1 MAHRVQSLIESIHA
15 DGSCPRLQV
24 DLTCDGIVCPDF
36 VCEKWGEELV
46 IDLDPSYPLDLVFTA
61 TGVDVDLSFGGYVTR
76 CTFPYAAIYMVAD
89 RATGRGI
96 LIDENMPESVRRRRQ
111 PSRAPNVEAEKNAAL
126 AKLAREARSKRGPGE
141 TRRRRRRKGGDKAAE
156 QVADTGADTG
166 ADEADKADKAA
177 DAPKPESTPR
187 IGLSVVHAAPEEPE
201 QEQEPASEDAEEA
214 ETVSEPEPE
223 PEPAPEPRPATGSE
237 ARNLDSFDPPS
248 DPPARA
254 SDTEAL
260 RRRSV
265 FKVIDGGK

>member
-96 LIDENMPESVRRRRQ
+96 LIDEHMPESVRRRRQ
-111 PSRAPNVEAEKNAAL
+111 PSPPPSVEAEKNAAM
-126 AKLAREARSKRGPGE
+126 AKLAREARPKRGPGE
-141 TRRRRRRKGGDKAAE
+141 TRRRRRRKADDKTPE
-156 QVADTGADTG
+156 QL
-166 ADEADKADKAA
+166 ADKAA
-177 DAPKPESTPR
+177 GEAAGEAADTPKQERAPKV
-187 IGLSVVHAAPEEPE
+187 GLSVVQPAVKTESDPAPASEAAPE
-201 QEQEPASEDAEEA
+201 A
-214 ETVSEPEPE
+214 ETTPEPT
-223 PEPAPEPRPATGSE
+223 PQPQPAAGSE
-237 ARNLDSFDPPS
+237 ARNLDSMDPPS
-248 DPPARA
+248 EPSDAPARP
-254 SDTEAL
+254 SDREAL

>member
-24 DLTCDGIVCPDF
+24 DLTSDGIVCPDF

-46 IDLDPSYPLDLVFTA
+46 IDLDPSYPLDLAFTA

-111 PSRAPNVEAEKNAAL
+111 PSRAPNVEAEKDAAL

-141 TRRRRRRKGGDKAAE
+141 TRRRRRRKGTEQVAEQVEE
-156 QVADTGADTG
+156 QVADTSG
-166 ADEADKADKAA
+166 ADEADKTA
-177 DAPKPESTPR
+177 DAPKPESAPK
-187 IGLSVVHAAPEEPE
+187 IGLSVVHAAPEDPE
-201 QEQEPASEDAEEA
+201 EEQEPASEDAEEA
-214 ETVSEPEPE
+214 ETSAE
-223 PEPAPEPRPATGSE
+223 PEPAPERRPATGSE
-237 ARNLDSFDPPS
+237 ARNLDSFDPPTET
-248 DPPARA
+248 PARP